1 MRISKITRST
11 SMFKNRHEV
20 DFGDSE
26 LSILVLQELEVN
38 GNNYQRKVKNR
49 KLKKKIL
56 RVGTK
61 AVKQR
66 IVFSLVRLYTV

>member
-1 MRISKITRST
+1 
-11 SMFKNRHEV
+11 MFKNRHEV

-49 KLKKKIL
+49 KLKKKNSE
-56 RVGTK
+56 GWDQGCE
-61 AVKQR
+61 AENC
-66 IVFSLVRLYTV
+66 IVTCIFIYCLICSFVSTMHK